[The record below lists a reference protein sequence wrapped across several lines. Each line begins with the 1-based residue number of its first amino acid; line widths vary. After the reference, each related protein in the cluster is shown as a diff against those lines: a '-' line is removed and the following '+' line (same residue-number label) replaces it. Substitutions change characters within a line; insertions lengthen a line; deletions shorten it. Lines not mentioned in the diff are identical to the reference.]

1 MKDSILLEVSHITKV
16 FPGVIALNDV
26 SLQLQ
31 KGEIL
36 GICGENGAGKS
47 TLLKIVSGAYQ
58 SGTYQGTVRIDGEEV
73 HFDGPLDSARAGI
86 AIIYQEIL
94 LMDNLSVADNI
105 MIGNY
110 TSSHGFLEDRQMY
123 EKAGAILEELKL
135 PLDPRSGIRGLN
147 TGKRQLIAIAKAL
160 ASHPR
165 IILLDEPT
173 SALTDT
179 ETKELFRII
188 RKLRDEGI
196 SCVYISHK
204 MDELFELCDR
214 LYVMRDGMVVRE
226 FNKDSFQERDI
237 LESMVGR
244 TLDKV
249 FEKDSCP
256 QTETVLEVSGLST
269 LPAPDHQ
276 NITVKDI
283 SFSLHRGEILGFA
296 GLVGSGRSE
305 TVNALFGADRVTA
318 GTSIRINGKQVRIK
332 SPLDAIRNNLAL
344 ITEDRKASGL
354 VLSLPIKENIILPSL
369 RKLFRGFWVKD
380 SREEELVEEYYKKL
394 RVKAV
399 NIHTLVHTLSGG
411 NQQKVILAREV
422 GNAGEMLVMD
432 QPTRGLDLG
441 AINNI
446 HTSILDE
453 RRKGKGILLVST
465 ELSEIFELCDRIA
478 VIYKG
483 AFMGI
488 YRHDELTTERI
499 GLLMAGYKEGKE
511 A

>member
-283 SFSLHRGEILGFA
+283 SFSLRRGEILGFA

-411 NQQKVILAREV
+411 NQQKVILAKW
-422 GNAGEMLVMD
+422 MLTRPD
-432 QPTRGLDLG
+432 IIFLDEPTRGIDVG
-441 AINNI
+441 A
-446 HTSILDE
+446 
-453 RRKGKGILLVST
+453 K
-465 ELSEIFELCDRIA
+465 SEIYKIINTLAKNGTSVIFISSEMPELIGMCDRIL
-478 VIYKG
+478 VFREG
-483 AFMGI
+483 
-488 YRHDELTTERI
+488 RI
-499 GLLMAGYKEGKE
+499 AAEMNREE
-511 A
+511 ATQMRIISAASGTGSGG

>member
-283 SFSLHRGEILGFA
+283 SFSLRRGEILGFA

-332 SPLDAIRNNLAL
+332 SPPDAIRNNLAL

-411 NQQKVILAREV
+411 NQQKVILAKW
-422 GNAGEMLVMD
+422 MLTRPD
-432 QPTRGLDLG
+432 IIFLDEPTRGIDVG
-441 AINNI
+441 A
-446 HTSILDE
+446 
-453 RRKGKGILLVST
+453 K
-465 ELSEIFELCDRIA
+465 SEIYKIINTLAKNGTSVIFISSEMPELIGMCDRILVFREGRVA
-478 VIYKG
+478 
-483 AFMGI
+483 AEMN
-488 YRHDELTTERI
+488 REEATQMRI
-499 GLLMAGYKEGKE
+499 ISAASGTGSGG
-511 A
+511 

>member
-214 LYVMRDGMVVRE
+214 LYVMRDGMV
-226 FNKDSFQERDI
+226 
-237 LESMVGR
+237 
-244 TLDKV
+244 
-249 FEKDSCP
+249 
-256 QTETVLEVSGLST
+256 LEVSGLST

-283 SFSLHRGEILGFA
+283 SFSLRRGEILGFA

-411 NQQKVILAREV
+411 NQQKVILAKW
-422 GNAGEMLVMD
+422 MLTRPD
-432 QPTRGLDLG
+432 IIFLDEPTRGIDVG
-441 AINNI
+441 A
-446 HTSILDE
+446 
-453 RRKGKGILLVST
+453 K
-465 ELSEIFELCDRIA
+465 SEIYKIINTLAKNGTSVIFISSEMPELIGMCDRILVFREGRVA
-478 VIYKG
+478 
-483 AFMGI
+483 AEMN
-488 YRHDELTTERI
+488 REEATQMRI
-499 GLLMAGYKEGKE
+499 ISAASGTGSGG
-511 A
+511 

>member
-318 GTSIRINGKQVRIK
+318 GTSIRINGKQVGIK

-411 NQQKVILAREV
+411 NQQKVILAKW
-422 GNAGEMLVMD
+422 MLTRPD
-432 QPTRGLDLG
+432 IIFLDEPTRGIDVG
-441 AINNI
+441 A
-446 HTSILDE
+446 
-453 RRKGKGILLVST
+453 K
-465 ELSEIFELCDRIA
+465 SEIYKIINTLAKNGTSVIFISSEMPELIGMCDRIL
-478 VIYKG
+478 VFREG
-483 AFMGI
+483 
-488 YRHDELTTERI
+488 RI
-499 GLLMAGYKEGKE
+499 AAEMNREE
-511 A
+511 ATQMRIISAASGTGSGG

>member
-283 SFSLHRGEILGFA
+283 SFSLRRGEILGFA

-411 NQQKVILAREV
+411 NQQKVILAKW
-422 GNAGEMLVMD
+422 MLTRPD
-432 QPTRGLDLG
+432 IIFLDEPTRGIDVG
-441 AINNI
+441 A
-446 HTSILDE
+446 
-453 RRKGKGILLVST
+453 K
-465 ELSEIFELCDRIA
+465 SEIYKIINTLAKNGTSVIFISSEMPELIGMCDRILVFREGRVA
-478 VIYKG
+478 
-483 AFMGI
+483 AEMN
-488 YRHDELTTERI
+488 REEATQMRI
-499 GLLMAGYKEGKE
+499 ISAASGTGSGG
-511 A
+511 

>member
-411 NQQKVILAREV
+411 NQQKVILAKW
-422 GNAGEMLVMD
+422 MLTRPD
-432 QPTRGLDLG
+432 IIFLDEPTRGIDVG
-441 AINNI
+441 A
-446 HTSILDE
+446 
-453 RRKGKGILLVST
+453 K
-465 ELSEIFELCDRIA
+465 SEIYKIINTLAKNGTSVIFISSEMPELIGMCDRIL
-478 VIYKG
+478 VFREG
-483 AFMGI
+483 
-488 YRHDELTTERI
+488 RI
-499 GLLMAGYKEGKE
+499 AAEMNREE
-511 A
+511 ATQMRIISAASGTGSGG

>member
-283 SFSLHRGEILGFA
+283 SFSLRRGEILGFA

-305 TVNALFGADRVTA
+305 TVNALFGADRVSA

-411 NQQKVILAREV
+411 NQQKVILAKW
-422 GNAGEMLVMD
+422 MLTRPD
-432 QPTRGLDLG
+432 IIFLDEPTRGIDVG
-441 AINNI
+441 A
-446 HTSILDE
+446 
-453 RRKGKGILLVST
+453 K
-465 ELSEIFELCDRIA
+465 SEIYKIINTLAKNGTSVIFISSEMPELIGMCDRIL
-478 VIYKG
+478 VFREG
-483 AFMGI
+483 
-488 YRHDELTTERI
+488 RI
-499 GLLMAGYKEGKE
+499 AAEMNREE
-511 A
+511 ATQMRIISAASGTGSGG

>member
-73 HFDGPLDSARAGI
+73 HFDGPLDSAKAGI

-123 EKAGAILEELKL
+123 EKAGAILEDLKL

-411 NQQKVILAREV
+411 NQQKVILAKW
-422 GNAGEMLVMD
+422 MLTRPD
-432 QPTRGLDLG
+432 IIFLDEPTRGIDVG
-441 AINNI
+441 A
-446 HTSILDE
+446 
-453 RRKGKGILLVST
+453 K
-465 ELSEIFELCDRIA
+465 SEIYKIINTLAKNGTSVIFISSEMPELIGMCDRIL
-478 VIYKG
+478 VFREG
-483 AFMGI
+483 
-488 YRHDELTTERI
+488 RI
-499 GLLMAGYKEGKE
+499 AAEMNREE
-511 A
+511 ATQMRIISAASGTGSGG